1 MADTMPPLDER
12 LYSLSDHDLQFF
24 KSQIGIEDDA
34 LLKAHIIEIQAKA
47 YEVCLV
53 RLTSRMSPQVCRYG
67 LTLAF
72 VDSHSQ
78 G

>member
-1 MADTMPPLDER
+1 MADTMPPLDEQ

-53 RLTSRMSPQVCRYG
+53 RLTSRMSP
-67 LTLAF
+67 
-72 VDSHSQ
+72 
-78 G
+78 